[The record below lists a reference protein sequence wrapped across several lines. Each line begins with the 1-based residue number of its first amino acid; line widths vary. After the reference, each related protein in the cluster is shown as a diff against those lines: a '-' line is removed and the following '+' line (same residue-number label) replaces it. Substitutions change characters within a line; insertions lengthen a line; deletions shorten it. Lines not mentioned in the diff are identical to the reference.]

1 MSDDRL
7 ARQIAFI
14 VEADKL
20 KGVLRRNPLTDGSR
34 LENSA
39 EHSWHLVLAAI
50 ALVEYA
56 PRGVDLLRVLELIA
70 VHDLVEIDAG
80 DTFAYDNAGHDTKA
94 QRERLAAERIFG
106 VLPEDQAARLR
117 ARWDEFEAHTTPEA
131 QYANALD
138 RLQPLLQNMQA
149 EGGSW
154 RAHSVTRTA
163 VLRRMAPIEA
173 ALPDVWSFV
182 LDIVERFCACGA
194 IVVDDSGV
202 PDVRGTSGTRH

>member
-1 MSDDRL
+1 MSDERL

-20 KGVLRRNPLTDGSR
+20 KSVVRRNPLTDGSR

-39 EHSWHLVLAAI
+39 EHSWHLMLAAV
-50 ALVEYA
+50 ALAEYA

-80 DTFAYDNAGHDTKA
+80 DTFAYDPSAHGSKA
-94 QRERLAAERIFG
+94 ERERLAAERVFG
-106 VLPEDQAARLR
+106 MLPDDQARGFR
-117 ARWDEFEAHTTPEA
+117 ARWDEFEANGTPEA

-149 EGGSW
+149 DGGSW
-154 RAHSVTRTA
+154 RAHCVTRSA

-182 LDIVERFCACGA
+182 LDVVERFCARGA
-194 IVVDDSGV
+194 IVVDDEQ
-202 PDVRGTSGTRH
+202 PDGRPT